1 MSKEIFYI
9 DILKNDVYVEYS
21 TREFEYVSFTKAKKL
36 IKEHRPKT
44 LPYFCTDHRRSVDFL
59 NSLSTIYNNKGNKLE
74 LIQT

>member
-36 IKEHRPKT
+36 FREHKPKV
-44 LPYFCTDHRRSVDFL
+44 LSYSCVDHQRSVEFL
-59 NSLSTIYNNKGNKLE
+59 NSLLTIYNIKEDKLE
-74 LIQT
+74 LIQP